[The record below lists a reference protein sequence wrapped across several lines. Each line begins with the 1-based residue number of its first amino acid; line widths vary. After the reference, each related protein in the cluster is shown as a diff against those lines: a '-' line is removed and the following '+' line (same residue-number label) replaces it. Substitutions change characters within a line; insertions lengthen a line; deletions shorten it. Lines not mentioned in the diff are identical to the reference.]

1 MLVLGIGNVIYADE
15 GIGVHFVR
23 ALAQNY
29 KFYPKT
35 AARNSKAGEN
45 LTARNFMQNSVQ
57 VSAIQNST
65 SQNSIERDS
74 LQNFADKNFTQNFTE
89 RDFDQNSASENFI
102 SEQNAVAVN
111 SLRNSK
117 VANLDRNST
126 SEHSAKQ
133 NSASNFTSQN
143 SLINSAAQGSINA
156 DLIAENPAAPS
167 SSADQIRF
175 IDGGTLA
182 SFLMPTM
189 AEFDEILLVDCID
202 AEGAKGGEVYFFD
215 YDAMPKQISWSGSA
229 HEVEMLQTLQ
239 MMDLCG
245 DLPHVKI
252 LAVVPKRIEE
262 ASFKLSSVILES
274 SKIMEKTALKYLSDL
289 GFAHEKI
296 ADLSAQDIADRFA
309 KRGRDDSSI

>member
-15 GIGVHFVR
+15 GIGVPFVR

-29 KFYPKT
+29 KFYPKA
-35 AARNSKAGEN
+35 AARNSMAGEDF
-45 LTARNFMQNSVQ
+45 AAQNFMQNSAQ

-65 SQNSIERDS
+65 SQNSIKRDF
-74 LQNFADKNFTQNFTE
+74 LQNFADENSIFEQNF
-89 RDFDQNSASENFI
+89 A
-102 SEQNAVAVN
+102 AV
-111 SLRNSK
+111 
-117 VANLDRNST
+117 NLDRNST
-126 SEHSAKQ
+126 PEHSAKQ
-133 NSASNFTSQN
+133 NFASNFTLRN
-143 SLINSAAQGSINA
+143 SVINSVAQSSINA
-156 DLIAENPAAPS
+156 NLIAENSAAPS
-167 SSADQIRF
+167 NSADQISF

-189 AEFDEILLVDCID
+189 AEFDEILLVDCIGAD
-202 AEGAKGGEVYFFD
+202 GAKGGEVYFFD

-229 HEVEMLQTLQ
+229 HEIEMLQTLQ

-252 LAVVPKRIEE
+252 LAVVPRRIEE
-262 ASFKLSSVILES
+262 ASFKLSSVILKS

>member
-29 KFYPKT
+29 KFYPKAT
-35 AARNSKAGEN
+35 ARNSMAGEN
-45 LTARNFMQNSVQ
+45 LTAQNFMQNSAQ
-57 VSAIQNST
+57 VSAIQNFT
-65 SQNSIERDS
+65 SQNSIERNS
-74 LQNFADKNFTQNFTE
+74 LQNFADKNF
-89 RDFDQNSASENFI
+89 I
-102 SEQNAVAVN
+102 SEQNFAAVN
-111 SLRNSK
+111 LN
-117 VANLDRNST
+117 RNST
-126 SEHSAKQ
+126 PEHSAKQ
-133 NSASNFTSQN
+133 NFASNSALQN
-143 SLINSAAQGSINA
+143 SVINSAAQSSINA
-156 DLIAENPAAPS
+156 DFVAVNSAAPS
-167 SSADQIRF
+167 NSSDQIRF

-182 SFLMPTM
+182 SFLMPTI

-202 AEGAKGGEVYFFD
+202 ADGAEGGEVYFFD

-252 LAVVPKRIEE
+252 LAVVPRRIEE

-289 GFAHEKI
+289 GFTHEKI

>member
-29 KFYPKT
+29 KFYPKAT
-35 AARNSKAGEN
+35 ARNSMAGED
-45 LTARNFMQNSVQ
+45 LTVHNFMQNSVQ

-65 SQNSIERDS
+65 SQNSIERNS
-74 LQNFADKNFTQNFTE
+74 LQNFADENSIFKQNF
-89 RDFDQNSASENFI
+89 A
-102 SEQNAVAVN
+102 AVN
-111 SLRNSK
+111 LN
-117 VANLDRNST
+117 RNST

-133 NSASNFTSQN
+133 DSASNFTLQN
-143 SLINSAAQGSINA
+143 SIINSAAQSSINSDFVA
-156 DLIAENPAAPS
+156 ANSAAPS
-167 SSADQIRF
+167 NSSAQIRF

-202 AEGAKGGEVYFFD
+202 ADGAKGGEVYFFD

-252 LAVVPKRIEE
+252 LAVVPRRSEE

>member
-29 KFYPKT
+29 KFYPK
-35 AARNSKAGEN
+35 AVARNSKAGEDF
-45 LTARNFMQNSVQ
+45 AAQNFMQNSAQ

-65 SQNSIERDS
+65 SQNSIERNS
-74 LQNFADKNFTQNFTE
+74 LQNFADENSIFKQNF
-89 RDFDQNSASENFI
+89 A
-102 SEQNAVAVN
+102 AVN
-111 SLRNSK
+111 LN
-117 VANLDRNST
+117 RNST
-126 SEHSAKQ
+126 SENSTKQ
-133 NSASNFTSQN
+133 DSASNFTSQN
-143 SLINSAAQGSINA
+143 SVINSAAQSSINA
-156 DLIAENPAAPS
+156 DLIAENSAAPS
-167 SSADQIRF
+167 NSADQIRF

-202 AEGAKGGEVYFFD
+202 ADGAKGGEVYFFD

-252 LAVVPKRIEE
+252 LAVVPQRIEE

-274 SKIMEKTALKYLSDL
+274 SKTMEKTALKYLSDL

-309 KRGRDDSSI
+309 KKGRDDSSI

>member
-29 KFYPKT
+29 KFYPKA
-35 AARNSKAGEN
+35 AARNSTAGEDF
-45 LTARNFMQNSVQ
+45 AAQNFMQNSAQ
-57 VSAIQNST
+57 ASAIQNPT

-74 LQNFADKNFTQNFTE
+74 LQNFADENSIFKQNF
-89 RDFDQNSASENFI
+89 A
-102 SEQNAVAVN
+102 A
-111 SLRNSK
+111 
-117 VANLDRNST
+117 ANLDRNST
-126 SEHSAKQ
+126 SENSAKQ

-143 SLINSAAQGSINA
+143 SAAQDSINA
-156 DLIAENPAAPS
+156 NLVAENPAAPGR
-167 SSADQIRF
+167 SADQISF

-202 AEGAKGGEVYFFD
+202 ADGAEGGEVYFFD
-215 YDAMPKQISWSGSA
+215 YDAMPKQIIWSGSA

-252 LAVVPKRIEE
+252 LAVVPRRIEE
-262 ASFKLSSVILES
+262 ASFKLSSMILES
-274 SKIMEKTALKYLSDL
+274 SKIMEKTALRYLSDL